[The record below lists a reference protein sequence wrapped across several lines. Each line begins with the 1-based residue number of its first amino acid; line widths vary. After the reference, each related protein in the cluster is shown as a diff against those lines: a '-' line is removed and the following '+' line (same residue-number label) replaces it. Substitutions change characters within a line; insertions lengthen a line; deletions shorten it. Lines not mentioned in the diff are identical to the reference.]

1 MAREADAESK
11 RRKFEREKA
20 TLERIRR
27 MEQLHEIHMSGIST
41 KGGRRESE
49 ATAALMHIGLQKART
64 NLKRNALQHVRQ
76 IVGSREDG
84 EQVRCSGV
92 APPRPFL
99 DSSPLAPQALQQ
111 LEEETSLSSGTDAA
125 RALRRAS
132 RWSTA
137 GHVIRLGASKTKL
150 EATVEGEGRG
160 EERA

>member
-76 IVGSREDG
+76 
-84 EQVRCSGV
+84 C
-92 APPRPFL
+92 
-99 DSSPLAPQALQQ
+99 
-111 LEEETSLSSGTDAA
+111 SLSTSSAQDILVRINSTEYCKVQNINNVRSDHCAPHTAVNREGPKSTERVGKLFFHFRRLRARQTDNTQ
-125 RALRRAS
+125 S
-132 RWSTA
+132 
-137 GHVIRLGASKTKL
+137 V
-150 EATVEGEGRG
+150 
-160 EERA
+160 